1 VSSVFAPASCTLRLT
16 HGKSQ
21 VDFLETWTSLPHF
34 GWILYFIK
42 KPTNQP
48 NSFFEEMLGLESL
61 LMREVPSYSYSCS
74 IVHCETFTITEIFTI
89 FHFLVCSDCG
99 LRAFSLVN
107 DLTSGSYHYC
117 FVRSCVAEHRQKNSV
132 LQLI

>member
-1 VSSVFAPASCTLRLT
+1 MERVKWIFWRL
-16 HGKSQ
+16 GQ
-21 VDFLETWTSLPHF
+21 AFLILDGFYTSL
-34 GWILYFIK
+34 K
-42 KPTNQP
+42 NQP
-48 NSFFEEMLGLESL
+48 TKQFFFEEMLGLESQ
-61 LMREVPSYSYSCS
+61 LMRDIPSYSYSCS